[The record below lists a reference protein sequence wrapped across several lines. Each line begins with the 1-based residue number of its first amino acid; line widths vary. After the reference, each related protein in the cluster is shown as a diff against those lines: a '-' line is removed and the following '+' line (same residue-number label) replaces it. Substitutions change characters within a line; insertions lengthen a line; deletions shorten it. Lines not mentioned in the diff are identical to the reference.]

1 MMSAS
6 TVSYFTG
13 WWFQICFIFTIFGE
27 DSHVDLYFSDGLK
40 PPASSLLQNDMMLI
54 FLRHLYQCWCS
65 QRRAFQRFPRKWDAS
80 RVDWRHQV
88 TCCQIVQ
95 NLYIYLHIYIYIFFI
110 PRTQMIH
117 IYPYF
122 GRFAQSKW
130 KANPSKKWGQ
140 LGSGY
145 IPKCIHTLYTFG
157 CSTTKQSQP
166 GPSLCLYQPLQTRMG
181 ANGSGSIPD
190 IFWYCFISSGW
201 NIWSHSEWTHDSG
214 QQNFT
219 AKIVVSNKQA
229 KRWSL

>member
-1 MMSAS
+1 MISAS

-40 PPASSLLQNDMMLI
+40 PPTSSLLQNDMMLI

-95 NLYIYLHIYIYIFFI
+95 NLYIYLHIYIYFI

-145 IPKCIHTLYTFG
+145 IPKCIHTLYILSGAPPPHSHSQDHHCVYINLYKPAWVLMGVVASPIYSGTVSFQADETFDHIPNG
-157 CSTTKQSQP
+157 PMILGSKISQP
-166 GPSLCLYQPLQTRMG
+166 
-181 ANGSGSIPD
+181 
-190 IFWYCFISSGW
+190 
-201 NIWSHSEWTHDSG
+201 
-214 QQNFT
+214 
-219 AKIVVSNKQA
+219 K
-229 KRWSL
+229 